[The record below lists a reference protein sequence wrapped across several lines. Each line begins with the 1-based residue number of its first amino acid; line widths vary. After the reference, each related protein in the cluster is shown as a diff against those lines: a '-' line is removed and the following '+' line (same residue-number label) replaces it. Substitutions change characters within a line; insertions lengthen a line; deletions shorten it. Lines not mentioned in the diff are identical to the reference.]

1 MEASMTVLDATA
13 LEDLPPFLRT
23 PEVAKLMR
31 KSTNSVVQ
39 DRYLGLGPRY
49 IRDGRRILYAK
60 ADVIA
65 YLREHTV
72 QPDDNRA
79 ASTPETTI
87 AQPLRT

>member
-1 MEASMTVLDATA
+1 MTVLDATT

-31 KSTNSVVQ
+31 KSTNSVAQ

-65 YLREHTV
+65 YLRERTV
-72 QPDDNRA
+72 SPDDNRVA
-79 ASTPETTI
+79 TSTPET
-87 AQPLRT
+87 ARPLRT

>member
-1 MEASMTVLDATA
+1 MEDPMTVLNTTA

-65 YLREHTV
+65 YMREHTV

-79 ASTPETTI
+79 ATSTPET